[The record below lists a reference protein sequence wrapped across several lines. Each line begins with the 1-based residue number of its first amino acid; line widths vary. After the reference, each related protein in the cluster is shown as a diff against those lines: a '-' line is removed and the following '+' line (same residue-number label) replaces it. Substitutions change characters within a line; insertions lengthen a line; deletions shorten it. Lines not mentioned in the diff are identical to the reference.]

1 MDNSKLWINRNFP
14 VLYSGGGVQGGVQH
28 CGQGEG
34 EDGGQGHHPGE
45 HGGHDDDEG
54 RLGAGCDPEDPGEPV
69 TDSVSD
75 HSDELD

>member
-1 MDNSKLWINRNFP
+1 M
-14 VLYSGGGVQGGVQH
+14 QH

-34 EDGGQGHHPGE
+34 EDGGHGHQQGE
-45 HGGHDDDEG
+45 HGGHDDEG
-54 RLGAGCDPEDPGEPV
+54 NLGAGCDPEDPVEPV